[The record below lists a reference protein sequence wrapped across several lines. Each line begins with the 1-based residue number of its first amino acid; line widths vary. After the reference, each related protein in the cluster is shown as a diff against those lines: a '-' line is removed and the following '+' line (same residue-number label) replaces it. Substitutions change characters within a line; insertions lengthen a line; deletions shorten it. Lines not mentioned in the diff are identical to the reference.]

1 MKCGRPC
8 PHTPA
13 QPFSLHGPRAAEAA
27 STAGPEAWLPLHEAS
42 PLESC
47 GHSQGDS
54 SSLPG
59 MWQLSQ
65 ASLFTAVTL
74 VSCPSLC
81 SHQRLQTPLQARVT
95 SSLGG
100 ASPVPSVICLTT
112 WSQAPQSP
120 AHPLGWTPGPGRP
133 ERAPRAERTL
143 SSLVL
148 VWRPDSHKSP
158 GLTLG
163 AQGPRQQLWSGVRP
177 WCGEESPRSE
187 GEVPYVCPAVTRAPG
202 PLSL

>member
-13 QPFSLHGPRAAEAA
+13 QPFSLHRPRAAEAA
-27 STAGPEAWLPLHEAS
+27 STEGPEAWLPLREAS

-74 VSCPSLC
+74 VSGLSLC
-81 SHQRLQTPLQARVT
+81 GREYLQTPLQARVT
-95 SSLGG
+95 SSLCG
-100 ASPVPSVICLTT
+100 ASPVPSVICLMT
-112 WSQAPQSP
+112 WLQAPQSP
-120 AHPLGWTPGPGRP
+120 AHPLGCTPGHERP
-133 ERAPRAERTL
+133 
-143 SSLVL
+143 
-148 VWRPDSHKSP
+148 
-158 GLTLG
+158 
-163 AQGPRQQLWSGVRP
+163 
-177 WCGEESPRSE
+177 
-187 GEVPYVCPAVTRAPG
+187 
-202 PLSL
+202 